1 MPARPTLSLC
11 IPTYNR
17 ASYLEGALL
26 SGLKEASSQPT
37 GRVEVL
43 VCDNGSTDNTQE
55 IIANIKALYPELRV
69 FRNDTNL
76 EFDFNYLRCVR
87 EAFGE
92 FVWVLGDD
100 DVWLPGSIV
109 SVLREIKAGADA
121 CLFLAE
127 SCDLELNPLY
137 TLPFYQD
144 PNPPKVWRLD
154 SRESL
159 INYFN
164 SCCRNAGVFSC
175 ISMSVFNRDRFLS
188 KQNAIKEGVA
198 VGYIHLV
205 GMMNFLRAPTIL
217 HYISKP
223 LIRNRFFN
231 HGNSHGGESY
241 LYGRWMWDLRAWD
254 TVATEVF
261 SDDPELADAFY
272 RVVGRNH
279 HNTILP
285 GLRQNAPDEPAWE
298 AAKPYLVRAGFSP
311 IRIAAMDFAFNH
323 VRNDRH
329 PFASLNPDSLCL
341 ADLAILARGSR
352 RVAVLALTLQSLLEG
367 AGILA
372 AFQQEGRPE
381 RLRIFCASE
390 CLGLLSGFQTQ
401 TVDLNRY
408 SLDLSYRES
417 IAQSIIDFAP
427 ELAVNLDRNRGIE
440 SDYLVACALPAGAI
454 AFEHPDLSLPI
465 DTISAAN
472 VPYTCLVSRLV
483 PLEDAIGT
491 MIEALGMSIVR
502 PELWPDQATHQ
513 QAIAMFAQLG
523 WEPSQSLVVFLDHP
537 SVLEQF
543 NFQQTFNLA
552 LESGHRLI
560 GMGGKQTHPLL
571 EQLLA
576 PLGDK
581 GLNLAG
587 KLGLGPMA
595 AILKLT
601 GGYFGGTPLMQAL
614 AKACGCMIFPQII
627 TSD

>member
-1 MPARPTLSLC
+1 MPGRPKLSLC
-11 IPTYNR
+11 IPTWNR
-17 ASYLEGALL
+17 GKFLEGALL
-26 SGLKEASSQPT
+26 SGLKEAASQPL
-37 GRVEVL
+37 GCVEVL
-43 VCDNGSTDNTQE
+43 VSDNYSDDNTQE
-55 IIANIKALYPELRV
+55 ITANVKSIYPELRIL
-69 FRNDTNL
+69 RNAENL
-76 EFDFNYLRCVR
+76 GFDLNYLTCIK
-87 EAFGE
+87 EARGE
-92 FVWVLGDD
+92 FVWVMGDD
-100 DVWLPGSIV
+100 DIWLPGSV
-109 SVLREIKAGADA
+109 AAVLRELKAGADA
-121 CLFLAE
+121 CLFLAQ

-144 PNPPKVWRLD
+144 PTPPRVMRLD
-154 SRESL
+154 SRDSL
-159 INYFN
+159 IAYFN

-175 ISMSVFNRDRFLS
+175 ISMSVFNRDRFLLNQDS
-188 KQNAIKEGVA
+188 IKDGVA
-198 VGYIHLV
+198 VGYTHLL
-205 GMMNFLRAPTIL
+205 GMMKFLRKPTKL
-217 HYISKP
+217 HYISRP

-231 HGNSHGGESY
+231 HGETYGYHGESY
-241 LYGRWMWDLRAWD
+241 LFGRWMWDLRAWD

-298 AAKPYLVRAGFSP
+298 AAKPYLIRAGFSP
-311 IRIAAMDFAFNH
+311 IRIAAMEFAFNH

-329 PFASLNPDSLCL
+329 PFASLNPGSLCL

-372 AFQQEGRPE
+372 AFKQEGRPE

-401 TVDLNRY
+401 TVDLKRY
-408 SLDLSYRES
+408 SVDLSYRES
-417 IAQSIIDFAP
+417 VAQIIIEFGP

-465 DTISAAN
+465 ETLSAAN
-472 VPYTCLVSRLV
+472 EPYTCLVSRLV
-483 PLEDAIGT
+483 PLEEAIGT

-502 PELWPDQATHQ
+502 PELWPDQTTLQ
-513 QAIAMFAQLG
+513 QAISMFAQLG

-537 SVLEQF
+537 SVLEQS
-543 NFQQTFNLA
+543 NFKQTFNLA
-552 LESGHRLI
+552 LESGHSLI
-560 GMGGKQTHPLL
+560 GMGGNQTHPLL

-595 AILKLT
+595 AILKLS
-601 GGYFGGTPLMQAL
+601 GWCFGGTPLMQAL
-614 AKACGCMIFPQII
+614 AKACGCKIFPQ
-627 TSD
+627 T